1 MKIKG
6 TSSYIL
12 VEIDGK
18 TVKIQGEM
26 IINGFVAYADTI
38 KHWESPNEN
47 ESIDEQTKQRIVEE
61 VSAQINDDNYKII
74 FE

>member
-1 MKIKG
+1 MNIRG

-12 VEIDGK
+12 VDIDEK

-26 IINGFVAYADTI
+26 LVNGFVAYADTI
-38 KHWESPNEN
+38 QYWQPPHDDER
-47 ESIDEQTKQRIVEE
+47 IDESTKQHIIDK
-61 VSAQINDDNYKII
+61 VSAQRNEAGYKIT